1 MTQRWNALL
10 DAPEFPPHLYAPLAD
25 RIARLLGT
33 ASDIVFVQA
42 EAVLAL
48 EAVATSISRPGLVAL
63 NLVTSAYGVAVAEW
77 LRKGGAETHDLHA
90 EPGQPIT
97 EAAVASALDA
107 LPQVDIVAWTHGES
121 STGVVNP
128 LESIAEL
135 AHAKGALTVVDAVA
149 SAAAHTLDLKNID
162 VAVIGPQ
169 KALAG
174 PAGVSIVACS
184 SRAWAHMA
192 ACSTPGPSLLSLTG
206 IKRDWIDRG
215 RGALPGTP
223 PALEFWALDAAIARA
238 EIEGLGQII
247 LRHRL
252 AAMATRSGLR
262 ALGIAPWVNDD
273 ACASH
278 LATTLAVPDGLE
290 ADALVAS
297 APQYGARLN
306 HAGAPMRGRLV
317 RLDHM
322 GRSASAKSVISNLAG
337 FGRMLCHHGY
347 EADSSAAAEKA
358 AAIYITAGKDVLF

>member
-1 MTQRWNALL
+1 
-10 DAPEFPPHLYAPLAD
+10 
-25 RIARLLGT
+25 
-33 ASDIVFVQA
+33 
-42 EAVLAL
+42 VLAL

-63 NLVTSAYGVAVAEW
+63 NVVTSAYGTAVSGW
-77 LRKGGAETHDLHA
+77 LRKAGTETHDLHA

-107 LPQVDIVAWTHGES
+107 LPHVDIVAWTHGES

-128 LESIAEL
+128 LQNIAEL
-135 AHAKGALTVVDAVA
+135 ALARGALSVVDAVA
-149 SAAAHTLDLKNID
+149 SAAAHTLDLNKLD

-184 SRAWAHMA
+184 ARAWAHMA
-192 ACSTPGPSLLSLTG
+192 TCSTPGPSLLSLTA
-206 IKRDWIDRG
+206 IKRDWIDNG

-238 EIEGLGQII
+238 ETEGIAQII

-252 AAMATRSGLR
+252 AAMATRFGLR
-262 ALGIAPWVNDD
+262 ALGIAPWINDD
-273 ACASH
+273 ASASH
-278 LATTLAVPDGLE
+278 LATTLAVPAGLE
-290 ADALVAS
+290 ADTLVAS
-297 APQYGARLN
+297 APQFGARLN

-322 GRSASAKSVISNLAG
+322 GRGASAKSVISNLVG

-347 EADSSAAAEKA
+347 AADSGAAAEKA
-358 AAIYITAGKDVLF
+358 ASIYIREGKDVLF